1 MSDFVKAVFAL
12 TLAIFLFDVQGAI
25 IKYMGATYPVQ
36 QLALFRNIF
45 GLIPSFLVLYFSSNW
60 HASGRPLIINRWRL
74 GLLRGLFIAIAQFCF
89 YYSLVTMEFA
99 TASTLAF
106 SGPLF
111 ITLLSI
117 PVLGLRVDRLQWLA
131 VAIGFAGVLLV
142 LRPGTEMFTAFALL
156 PIGAAFFYALSSVCV
171 RLFDT
176 EIPTATINLYSSFG
190 AFIGSCLLLLTTS
203 EYVPI
208 DAKSWIGLIVMGIV
222 GGCAVLLMITAYR
235 LTQPGNL
242 SPFEYFGIPFSYVI
256 GWLVFAETPFARL
269 FPGVIFIVCGGLLI
283 VWRERLSARN
293 KAALTQPNS

>member
-1 MSDFVKAVFAL
+1 MSDFTKAVVAL

-25 IKYMGATYPVQ
+25 IKYMGDVYPVQ
-36 QLALFRNIF
+36 QLALFRNLF
-45 GLIPSFLVLYFSSNW
+45 GFIPSLLILYFSSDW
-60 HASGRPLIINRWRL
+60 HANGRPVIIDRWRL
-74 GLLRGLFIAIAQFCF
+74 GVLRGLFIAIAQFCF
-89 YYSLVTMEFA
+89 YYSLVIMEFA

-117 PVLGLRVDRLQWLA
+117 PVLKLRVGWLQWLA
-131 VAIGFAGVLLV
+131 VAIGFAGVLLI
-142 LRPGTEMFTAFALL
+142 LKPGTELFTPFALL

-176 EIPTATINLYSSFG
+176 HIPTATINLYSSFG
-190 AFIGSCLLLLTTS
+190 ALLGSCLLLFTTS
-203 EYVPI
+203 QYLPI
-208 DAKSWIGLIVMGIV
+208 DAKSWLGLIAMGIV

-242 SPFEYFGIPFSYVI
+242 SPFEYFGIPFSYLI
-256 GWLVFAETPFARL
+256 GWIIFAETPFAQL
-269 FPGVIFIVCGGLLI
+269 FPGVVFIISGGLLI

-293 KAALTQPNS
+293 KSILSHPD

>member
-1 MSDFVKAVFAL
+1 MSDFGKAVIAV

-25 IKYMGATYPVQ
+25 VKSMGDVYPVQ

-45 GLIPSFLVLYFSSNW
+45 GLIPSLLVLYFSSDW
-60 HASGRPLIINRWRL
+60 HASGRPVIINRWRL

-117 PVLGLRVDRLQWLA
+117 PVLNLRVDRLQWLA
-131 VAIGFAGVLLV
+131 VVIGFAGVLLI
-142 LRPGTEMFTAFALL
+142 LRPGTELFSPYSLL

-176 EIPTATINLYSSFG
+176 SIPTATINLYSSFG
-190 AFIGSCLLLLTTS
+190 ALLGSSLLLLTTTQ
-203 EYVPI
+203 YMPMNL
-208 DAKSWIGLIVMGIV
+208 KSWLGLIAMGIV

-235 LTQPGNL
+235 MTQPGNL
-242 SPFEYFGIPFSYVI
+242 SPFEYFGIPFSYLI
-256 GWLVFAETPFARL
+256 GWIIFAETPFSTL
-269 FPGVIFIVCGGLLI
+269 FPGVILIICGGFLI
-283 VWRERLSARN
+283 VWRERLSARKKITTHTN
-293 KAALTQPNS
+293 